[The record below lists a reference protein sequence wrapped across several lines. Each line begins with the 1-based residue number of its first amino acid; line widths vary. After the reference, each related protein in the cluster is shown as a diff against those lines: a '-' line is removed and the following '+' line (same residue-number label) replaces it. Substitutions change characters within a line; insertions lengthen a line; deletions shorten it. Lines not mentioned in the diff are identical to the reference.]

1 MADKLLFRGDKHIRN
16 QEGDE
21 MSLVIPR
28 RGGDTHNVPRW
39 WSKSNHVVNIK
50 CAVLRVQTAT
60 RGTLRLVIP
69 VASME
74 SIYLWIEHEGDGTF
88 KFKNNHVGVERVAV
102 FSDDMR
108 FLYEEYQFPK
118 ISGGSVLRRTVIP
131 LPTNWQIGEVTLTG
145 PSNVTGGETETY
157 TATNDG
163 NANDVIYVLTSDNA
177 NDVVSG
183 MDVTF
188 EDVDGTSN
196 ITVTGTSALAGG
208 ATAQDNIVVNVTSSV
223 ITRIAN
229 AAFDYD
235 VTVVDDGNGNDV
247 FALNGNAQAG
257 VAASAGDAIHFD
269 LSDASLS
276 GHPFKIYT
284 DANKTTEVTV
294 GIETEGDSLL
304 FTPPIA
310 GTFSYQCQNHAGMG
324 GTITVT

>member
-16 QEGDE
+16 QEGNE

-118 ISGGSVLRRTVIP
+118 ISGGAVLRRQIIP
-131 LPTNWQIGEVTLTG
+131 LPTDWSIGTVTLAG
-145 PSNVTGGETETY
+145 AANAVGGTTETY

-163 NANDVIYVLTSDNA
+163 NANDVTYVLTSSNA
-177 NDVVSG
+177 NDVIIG
-183 MDVTF
+183 MDVFF
-188 EDVDGTSN
+188 EDVAGTSN
-196 ITVTGTSALAGG
+196 LTVVGTSALAGG
-208 ATAQDNIVVNVTSSV
+208 ATAQDNIVVTVAASV
-223 ITRIAN
+223 LRRIAT

-235 VTVVDDGNGNDV
+235 VTVVDDGAGNDV
-247 FALNGNAQAG
+247 FALDGNAQAG
-257 VAASAGDAIHFD
+257 ITASAGDAIHFD
-269 LSDASLS
+269 LSDASVS
-276 GHPFKIYT
+276 GHPLRIYT
-284 DANKTTEVTV
+284 DSSKTTQVTV
-294 GIETEGDSLL
+294 GVEIEGDSLL

-310 GTFSYQCQNHAGMG
+310 GTFAYECQNHAGMG
-324 GTITVT
+324 GTITVS